1 MSPWVLAI
9 RASQLRERFLASWY
23 ALPELNRRRW
33 IITLGVGMVAVFGLM
48 VVLIGIAKFA
58 AARQMLN
65 WEPDF
70 LRAIELR
77 GPFGFSSAVWFQT
90 FGTDITLAVLILFAA
105 SICAWNGRPL
115 TALSI
120 VLAFLV
126 VDFVVRLGWLLWARP
141 RPDVIAQGVAAPSF
155 HSFPSGHTGKTLAVY
170 GFLASIWWR
179 ASRNITERVFIL
191 VAIAFIAV
199 IVPLARLRM
208 GVHWPSDIVG
218 GYIMGLAWLL
228 VLLLAE
234 RQETPIERSPRSER
248 SKGGFARDKLPV

>member
-1 MSPWVLAI
+1 MEPWILAT
-9 RASQLRERFLASWY
+9 RAAQLRERFRMSWN
-23 ALPELNRRRW
+23 ALPKVNRRRW
-33 IITLGVGMVAVFGLM
+33 MVTIGVGVMALFGIM
-48 VVLIGIAKFA
+48 VLIVGLAQFA
-58 AARQMLN
+58 VARQLFD
-65 WEPDF
+65 WEPGF
-70 LRAIELR
+70 LRALELR

-90 FGTDITLAVLILFAA
+90 FGTDITLAIVVLFAA
-105 SICAWNGRPL
+105 SLSAWNGRPL

-120 VLAFLV
+120 VLGFLV

-179 ASRNITERVFIL
+179 ASRNISERVFIL
-191 VAIAFIAV
+191 VALAFIVA

-218 GYIMGLAWLL
+218 GYTLGLTWLA

-234 RQETPIERSPRSER
+234 RQETPIAS
-248 SKGGFARDKLPV
+248 GAARFFGR